1 VEISARYKV
10 DFRPPNSIRSLL
22 GFRNRVFHAGYN
34 ESENIVNILTVNNI
48 FVEVDMINGNY
59 VNGKLN
65 PVIYSFFSIV
75 SPGYKFVEN
84 PIHLVSLSLNT
95 HTVDKVTVRLTNQ
108 DGKLLNLRGET
119 ITIRLHI
126 HEI

>member
-1 VEISARYKV
+1 MEISARYKV